1 MRLMRRIR
9 LWAGQLLKPPY
20 RRLSMFLLRKPGMA
34 VFTVVC
40 VLLAGGGLVVLPL
53 QAQSAT
59 STTTTSTTTTST
71 TTTSTPKPTPIA
83 SFDTFLDANPSIEK
97 DLKQNP
103 SLLNDA
109 TYLANHPG
117 LKAFLN
123 GNATISAAAAK
134 DPKALMNRLERFEK
148 SGRDIPK
155 AELAAFD
162 KFLDQNPSI
171 EKDIRKNP
179 SLLTN
184 ATYLANHPELQ
195 AFLAANP
202 DIQQEIT
209 EHPRAFMNAE
219 NHFEH
224 HEDKI
229 EHPQAKVDHPNALI
243 QPIPHPMGR
252 H

>member
-1 MRLMRRIR
+1 ML
-9 LWAGQLLKPPY
+9 
-20 RRLSMFLLRKPGMA
+20 LLRKPGTA
-34 VFTVVC
+34 VFRVVC
-40 VLLAGGGLVVLPL
+40 VLLAGGGLVAVPFL
-53 QAQSAT
+53 AQTAT
-59 STTTTSTTTTST
+59 QTVKKQNSTTSTTTTST
-71 TTTSTPKPTPIA
+71 TTTPTTPKPTPIA

-109 TYLANHPG
+109 TYLTNHPP

-123 GNATISAAAAK
+123 GNAAVSAAATK
-134 DPKALMNRLERFEK
+134 DPKALMNRVERFEK
-148 SGRDIPK
+148 SGRDFPK
-155 AELAAFD
+155 AQLAAFD

-184 ATYLANHPELQ
+184 TTYLANHPELQ

-202 DIQQEIT
+202 GIQQEIT
-209 EHPRAFMNAE
+209 EHPRGFMKAE
-219 NHFEH
+219 NGFDH
-224 HEDKI
+224 HEVKI
-229 EHPQAKVDHPNALI
+229 EHSEAKVDHPNASI

>member
-1 MRLMRRIR
+1 
-9 LWAGQLLKPPY
+9 
-20 RRLSMFLLRKPGMA
+20 MFLLRKPGTA
-34 VFTVVC
+34 IFTIVC
-40 VLLAGGGLVVLPL
+40 VLLAGGGLVVLSL
-53 QAQSAT
+53 QAQTAT
-59 STTTTSTTTTST
+59 QTVTTQNPTTSTTTTT
-71 TTTSTPKPTPIA
+71 TTTTPTPKPTPIA

-109 TYLANHPG
+109 TYLANHPA

-123 GNATISAAAAK
+123 GNAAVSAAATK

-155 AELAAFD
+155 AQIAAFD
-162 KFLDQNPSI
+162 TFLDQNPSI
-171 EKDIRKNP
+171 EKDIHKNP

-184 ATYLANHPELQ
+184 ATYLANHPALQ
-195 AFLAANP
+195 SFLAANP
-202 DIQQEIT
+202 AIQQEIT
-209 EHPRAFMNAE
+209 EHSRVFMHAE
-219 NHFEH
+219 NGFDH
-224 HEDKI
+224 HEVKV
-229 EHPQAKVDHPNALI
+229 EHSQAKVDHPNASI